1 MLNFEKNII
10 KNLCLIGLMGS
21 GKSVIGKDLSKK
33 LDIAFI
39 DTDTEIEKEL
49 GLTIDLIFKNHGED
63 YFRSVEEKICLKFL
77 KNENCIISLGGGS
90 VMNQNIRKSIKQNS
104 YSIYLKVDNNTL
116 LNRLKNSKKR
126 PLLKNIDKKKALY
139 EIYNKRKNYYRN
151 ADLII
156 ENNFQ
161 KKEVIAEI
169 ISKLKVL

>member
-90 VMNQNIRKSIKQNS
+90 VMNQKIRKSIKQNS

-161 KKEVIAEI
+161 KKEVITEI